1 MTKKDEV
8 KKPETTKP
16 APEKKSIVALTAD
29 FGTVYIKA
37 DKTGAI
43 MRPIKA
49 DISLFEKLGHLYSLP
64 GKGWKG
70 KQRQKKGDPATS
82 QYPEDE
88 EQDQGPAT
96 RDFSISSAGYTQLNK
111 VAGITILSPQAV
123 IVDGKERPN
132 PFIERDP
139 ETKAIT
145 AVNLRK
151 IGFGYTPAGTLVAV
165 DKTLFYNIY
174 TYFIQS
180 IQAKMKRQEWKDG
193 KPTGK
198 KEFPDCAVYGI
209 KDKTPTIKGSWAF
222 FPTQPPL
229 GLWINYED
237 QAILDCLEEHTQRQ
251 RFGDRIA
258 QTIVDRNILKDHPAI
273 GIARV
278 IAKSGIQ
285 GWMATATVYGY
296 RHDAAPA
303 DLGKML
309 AEAEHG
315 SDPTASGPKIER
327 KTGVV
332 TDVDEGEE
340 KAALEDVAD
349 TAKTDEEPTAEAE
362 DDQALPF
369 EEGKK

>member
-1 MTKKDEV
+1 MTEKSKKQP
-8 KKPETTKP
+8 PEK
-16 APEKKSIVALTAD
+16 PEKKQVVALTAD

-49 DISLFEKLGHLYSLP
+49 DISLFEKMGHLYSLP

-88 EQDQGPAT
+88 EQDQGPQS
-96 RDFSISSAGYTQLNK
+96 RDFSISSAGYVQLNK
-111 VAGITILSPQAV
+111 VAGITILTPQQV
-123 IVDGKERPN
+123 VVDGKDRPN
-132 PFIERDP
+132 PAIERDP

-151 IGFGYTPAGTLVAV
+151 IGLGYSPAGTLVAV

-180 IQAKMKRQEWKDG
+180 VQAKMKRQEWNDG
-193 KPTGK
+193 RPTGK

-209 KDKTPTIKGSWAF
+209 RDKTPTKSGAWAY

-273 GIARV
+273 GVARV
-278 IAKSGIQ
+278 LAKQGIQ
-285 GWMATATVYGY
+285 GWTATVTVYGY

-303 DLGKML
+303 DLGRML
-309 AEAEHG
+309 TEADKG
-315 SDPTASGPKIER
+315 AGDLAIER
-327 KTGVV
+327 KVGEVSAINET
-332 TDVDEGEE
+332 EE
-340 KAALEDVAD
+340 KEALEDVAD
-349 TAKTDEEPTAEAE
+349 LAKADELSTTEADE
-362 DDQALPF
+362 DQGLPF
-369 EEGKK
+369 GDEKK

>member
-1 MTKKDEV
+1 MTKET
-8 KKPETTKP
+8 KKTEAPK
-16 APEKKSIVALTAD
+16 PEKKSVVALTAD

-49 DISLFEKLGHLYSLP
+49 DISLFEKMGHLYSLP
-64 GKGWKG
+64 GKGWKAKG
-70 KQRQKKGDPATS
+70 KTKKGDPATS
-82 QYPEDE
+82 QYPEEGDFE
-88 EQDQGPAT
+88 GPAT

-111 VAGITILSPQAV
+111 VAGITILTPQQV
-123 IVDGKERPN
+123 VVDGKDRPN
-132 PFIERDP
+132 PHIERDP

-151 IGFGYTPAGTLVAV
+151 IGLGYSPAGTLVAV

-180 IQAKMKRQEWKDG
+180 IQAKMKRTQWKDG
-193 KPTGK
+193 HPTGN
-198 KEFPDCAVYGI
+198 KEFPDCAIYGT
-209 KDKTPTIKGSWAF
+209 KEKTPEKKGSWAF

-237 QAILDCLEEHTQRQ
+237 QAIIDCLEEHTQRQ

-273 GIARV
+273 GVARV
-278 IAKSGIQ
+278 FAKEGQQ
-285 GWMATATVYGY
+285 GWTATVTVYGY

-303 DLGKML
+303 DLGRML
-309 AEAEHG
+309 TEADKG
-315 SDPTASGPKIER
+315 AGDLAIER
-327 KTGVV
+327 KVGAV
-332 TDVDEGEE
+332 TDIDQGEE
-340 KAALEDVAD
+340 KAALREVDDSAKADELSSGGEDQ
-349 TAKTDEEPTAEAE
+349 E

-369 EEGKK
+369 EEPKK